1 MFANIDFDGLLGKYL
16 SNPPPGYMVG
26 GSANDDQY
34 YVDDDQADIDAF
46 LKFCE
51 EVRHSRKI
59 VPVFDP
65 TSFTMADITR
75 LFKHALLDPD
85 AFCKPPRQNP
95 TFYNQQIYL
104 KNIINSLAPEVCD
117 MYDEIDYD
125 DMDYTVET
133 WDEEWDI
140 NKNNS
145 DEKENEKKFIIE
157 YETVPIK
164 RANLDDTNKNDQET
178 SAFAKYMNTLE
189 KLAVVTND

>member
-16 SNPPPGYMVG
+16 SKSQPGYMVG
-26 GSANDDQY
+26 GNANDDSY
-34 YVDDDQADIDAF
+34 YVDDDQADIDEF

-51 EVRHSRKI
+51 TIRHSRKI
-59 VPVFDP
+59 APAFDP

-95 TFYNQQIYL
+95 TFYNQKIYL

-145 DEKENEKKFIIE
+145 DEKENEEKFIIK
-157 YETVPIK
+157 YETDPVK
-164 RANLDDTNKNDQET
+164 RADLDTKNIADPET
-178 SAFAKYMNTLE
+178 GAFAKYMNTLE
-189 KLAVVTND
+189 DLAVVTND

>member
-16 SNPPPGYMVG
+16 NKSQPGYMVG
-26 GSANDDQY
+26 GGANDDQY
-34 YVDDDQADIDAF
+34 YVDDEQDDIDAF

-51 EVRHSRKI
+51 TIRYSRKI
-59 VPVFDP
+59 VPAFDP

-95 TFYNQQIYL
+95 TFYNQKTYL
-104 KNIINSLAPEVCD
+104 TNIINSLAPEVCD

-125 DMDYTVET
+125 NMDYTVET

-140 NKNNS
+140 NKNKNNS
-145 DEKENEKKFIIE
+145 DEKENEHKFIIE
-157 YETVPIK
+157 YETDPVE
-164 RANLDDTNKNDQET
+164 RDRLDTENKNNHGVLSE
-178 SAFAKYMNTLE
+178 YMNTLE
-189 KLAVVTND
+189 KLVVVKND